1 MNISNYSC
9 GDSSVCREKRQFTV
23 YLYEILERCTR
34 VKIDK
39 EGFANKNYEVEDAFY
54 EPALLR
60 ECFDE
65 AADKEAFNRELI
77 AYADAKL
84 KDILKTRPEGVK
96 VEDAQIGAE
105 SKDEVYILKSGIPK
119 DAGAADL
126 TKHINGWGKAERS
139 FRNPLARWMMNAK
152 PDIALLLK
160 RKGVKK
166 KDEFVLCMTEC
177 VYIEGDEKYTFL
189 CETAKGKGYRVT
201 VSKRFILDQVLE
213 LLIGETEGTI
223 KLSAGDGIKPCSL
236 EAGGT
241 STVHLKNDR
250 NPHSNG
256 LPLTKISDYRRK
268 LVKGDKTKEVK
279 LVLSDG
285 MELNI

>member
-23 YLYEILERCTR
+23 YLYEILERCGR
-34 VKIDK
+34 VKIDR
-39 EGFANKNYEVEDAFY
+39 EGFANKNYEVEEAYY
-54 EPALLR
+54 EPAFLR

-65 AADKEAFNRELI
+65 AEDKEAFNRELI
-77 AYADAKL
+77 GYADEKL
-84 KDILKTRPEGVK
+84 KALLKLRPNGVK
-96 VEDAQIGAE
+96 VEQTDLGKE
-105 SKDEVYILKSGIPK
+105 SGDEVYVLKNGIPK
-119 DAGAADL
+119 ETGDADL
-126 TKHINGWGKAERS
+126 TKHINGWGKAERCY
-139 FRNPLARWMMNAK
+139 RNPVARWMMNVK

-177 VYIEGDEKYTFL
+177 VYTEGDENYTFL

-201 VSKRFILDQVLE
+201 VSRRLILDLVLE
-213 LLIGETEGTI
+213 LLISDREGAI
-223 KLSAGDGIKPCSL
+223 KLSAGDGEKPCSL

-241 STVHLKNDR
+241 STVYIKSDR
-250 NPHSNG
+250 NPRAEGVS
-256 LPLTKISDYRRK
+256 LTKITDYRRK

-279 LVLSDG
+279 LIIG
-285 MELNI
+285 NGTELNI